1 MSPGLVTSLYP
12 PISSTTVFTNHAG
25 AIIATGNSTAELNKV
40 SSYLNLS
47 HVENGST
54 ILNYVFAGEP
64 YTFKYQL
71 SEQVF
76 KPVKGDSTEMA
87 RFQLRNMNFNYN
99 DTATFTVTVE
109 NLGRDTKTTKF
120 TGRILGQA
128 NNILGLAPIVDTGG
142 FKVGVQSQA
151 KNTKITLTNDT
162 HLPSLFQSVEWE
174 GFVNLRNQ
182 RL

>member
-1 MSPGLVTSLYP
+1 
-12 PISSTTVFTNHAG
+12 
-25 AIIATGNSTAELNKV
+25 
-40 SSYLNLS
+40 
-47 HVENGST
+47 
-54 ILNYVFAGEP
+54 
-64 YTFKYQL
+64 
-71 SEQVF
+71 
-76 KPVKGDSTEMA
+76 
-87 RFQLRNMNFNYN
+87 MNFNYN